1 MKVSELYKRSDC
13 EVSLAVL
20 RKRIAAGEPYTTAR
34 RLRNFSVRG
43 RKYSSLWE
51 LSKSLSGALT
61 YQQLRYRVGTLKMT
75 PEEAVDHILT
85 WVEFRRGNGT
95 PYKVP
100 REQVVHPDVIAN
112 RYKPT
117 TGK

>member
-1 MKVSELYKRSDC
+1 MKVSELYARPDC

-20 RKRIAAGEPYTTAR
+20 RKRITAGEPYSTAR
-34 RLRNFSVRG
+34 RLRNFSVHG
-43 RKYSSLWE
+43 RRYPSLWE
-51 LSKSLSGALT
+51 LAKSLNGALT
-61 YQQLRYRVGTLKMT
+61 YQQLRYRVGTMKMT
-75 PEEAVDHILT
+75 PEKAVDHVLA

-112 RYKPT
+112 RYKPM